1 MLRVRLSLPG
11 PITGILHLYPAPCSG
26 TSPCYRAAAS
36 ILLLIF
42 AAEMNSEVLLGSF
55 LHSPRLF
62 QLADRLLLSA
72 PQRIACKNLQGSS
85 PAFLISAIFQHE
97 TTSQLNHLVVC
108 EDAEAAAY
116 LHNTI
121 ESLTSAL
128 DLFYFPSSFKNK
140 KNYKLLNSSHVMLRT
155 EALTRLSAS
164 MGQLGKGGI
173 DVTRQG
179 EKGADGPAALR
190 PLGEGAS
197 PLGSGKKLIVTYPEA
212 LFEKVV
218 LPEALS
224 GNIISLKAGDTL
236 DLNGLLGKLVDKG
249 FERTDFVY
257 EPGQFA
263 LRGGILD
270 IYSFGNEKPYRV
282 ELFGNDV
289 DSIRIFDPETQ
300 LSERKLLQV
309 NIIPNVDNR
318 QDSGEKISLL
328 QFLPENTVVWMQDWA
343 FTRERLVIQEEDLG
357 LFIDGV
363 QAERDFRASR
373 EAEEAVRGAV
383 TTGKP
388 VSRHRRALP
397 PDTAID
403 GDEEKLEKR
412 EVTREEFVTAQQ
424 IEGELQ
430 RFNLVEFGPSAGS
443 WTADGAAG
451 APFVVEFHTKPQ
463 PSFNR
468 QFDLLIR
475 DLKSWEAKKYTVFL
489 FAENPRQLERLY
501 TIFEDLKAQIA
512 FTPIGLNIHEGFIDE
527 DLKLVCYTDH
537 QIFQRYHKYKVKQA
551 YNKNKAI
558 TLRTLRELQPGDYVT
573 HIDHGL
579 GVYSGLQKIEA
590 NGRLQEAVRI
600 IYKDSDI
607 LYVNINSLHKI
618 SKYTGKEGTVP
629 KVNKLGSDAWQK
641 LKEKTKTRVKE
652 IAFDLIKLY
661 AQRKAEKGF
670 PHTPDNYMQ
679 TELEASFI
687 YEDTPDQSKA
697 TADVKKDMELPSPMD
712 RLVCGDVGF
721 GKTEIAIR
729 AAFKTCCDS
738 KQAAVLVPTT
748 ILAFQH
754 FKTFSER
761 LKDFPVRVDFVNR
774 FKSAKEKKETLRKL
788 EAGEIDIIIGTHA
801 LLGKEVKFRN
811 LGLLVIDEEQKFGV
825 AHKEKIKTLRTHVDC
840 LTLTATPIPRTLQF
854 SLMGARD
861 LSIINTPPPNRQPIQ
876 TELHGYNEDFIRDA
890 IYYET
895 ERGGQVFFIYNRIQG
910 LAEMAAII
918 QGLCPDLSIGYAHGQ
933 MEGSDLEDR
942 ILDFIDKKYDVLI
955 CTNIVESGVD
965 IPNVN
970 TIIVNNAHHF
980 GLSDLHQLRGRVGR
994 SNKKAFCYL
1003 LAPSLATLPT
1013 DSRKRLQTLEQHS
1026 ELGSG
1031 FQIAMRDL
1039 DIRGAG
1045 NMLGGEQSG
1054 FMVDIG
1060 FETYQKILDEA
1071 IKELKRTEFRELFKE
1086 EISKQEDYVQ
1096 DCTIDTD
1103 LEILIPDSY
1112 VEAVTERLSLYT
1124 RLDNC
1129 NGEEELQEFHKE
1141 MIDRFGPIPP
1151 QVDDLF
1157 DTVRIR
1163 KLAVSLGFEKM
1174 ILKDDTLRCYF
1185 INRPDSPYFE
1195 SDTFRLI
1202 LEYLQKHTN
1211 KAKLKQAGKNFL
1223 LVVDDMKSM
1232 SDILGFLKRMSG
1244 FVFAPQALEKI

>member
-1 MLRVRLSLPG
+1 MS
-11 PITGILHLYPAPCSG
+11 
-26 TSPCYRAAAS
+26 
-36 ILLLIF
+36 
-42 AAEMNSEVLLGSF
+42 SEVLSGSYS
-55 LHSPRLF
+55 HSPRLF
-62 QLADRLLLSA
+62 ELANRLVLSA
-72 PQRIACKNLQGSS
+72 PQRIWCKNLHGSA
-85 PAFLISAIFQHE
+85 PAFLISAILQHD

-121 ESLTSAL
+121 ENLTGAL

-155 EALTRLSAS
+155 EALTRLSTTMANPQS
-164 MGQLGKGGI
+164 
-173 DVTRQG
+173 T
-179 EKGADGPAALR
+179 
-190 PLGEGAS
+190 
-197 PLGSGKKLIVTYPEA
+197 GSSRKVLITYPEA

-218 LPEALS
+218 LPSALMR
-224 GNIISLKAGDTL
+224 NILSIRTGDTL
-236 DLNGLLGKLVDKG
+236 DVNGLLEQLVDKG
-249 FERTDFVY
+249 FHRTDFVY

-309 NIIPNVDNR
+309 NIIPNVDAR
-318 QDSGEKISLL
+318 PDTGEKVSLL
-328 QFLPENTVVWMQDWA
+328 EFIPDNTVIWMQDWS
-343 FTRERLVIQEEDLG
+343 FTRERLVIQEEELALFLDLVEAG
-357 LFIDGV
+357 RGMKG
-363 QAERDFRASR
+363 ERLKG
-373 EAEEAVRGAV
+373 EE
-383 TTGKP
+383 
-388 VSRHRRALP
+388 
-397 PDTAID
+397 
-403 GDEEKLEKR
+403 EEEDKLEKKELGR
-412 EVTREEFVTAQQ
+412 DEFVTADQ
-424 IEGELQ
+424 INGQLEK
-430 RFNLVEFGPSAGS
+430 FHLVEFGVSGAGGG
-443 WTADGAAG
+443 GAAG
-451 APFVVEFHTKPQ
+451 QMAGEDGASFVIEFHTRPQ
-463 PSFNR
+463 PAFNR

-475 DLKSWEAKKYTVFL
+475 DLKSWEAKKYTIYL
-489 FAENPRQLERLY
+489 FAENPRQLERLH
-501 TIFEDLKAQIA
+501 TIFEDLKASIL
-512 FTPIGLNIHEGFIDE
+512 FTPVAHSIHEGFIDD
-527 DLKLVCYTDH
+527 DLKIVCYTDH
-537 QIFQRYHKYKVKQA
+537 QLFQRYHKYKVKQA

-573 HIDHGL
+573 HIDHGV

-600 IYKDSDI
+600 IYRDSDI

-618 SKYTGKEGTVP
+618 SKYTGKEGSVP
-629 KVNKLGSDAWQK
+629 KVNKLGSDVWQK
-641 LKEKTKTRVKE
+641 LKEKTKTKVKE
-652 IAFDLIKLY
+652 IAFDLIRLY
-661 AQRKAEKGF
+661 AQRKAQQGF
-670 PHTPDNYMQ
+670 AHSPDNYMQ

-697 TADVKKDMELPSPMD
+697 TADVKKDMQSPSPMD

-721 GKTEIAIR
+721 GKTEVAVR
-729 AAFKTCCDS
+729 SAFKTCCDG

-761 LKDFPVRVDFVNR
+761 LRDFPVRVDYINR
-774 FKSAKEKKETLRKL
+774 FKSARDKKETLKDL
-788 EAGEIDIIIGTHA
+788 EAGKIDIIIGTHA
-801 LLGKEVKFRN
+801 ILGKEVKFRD

-890 IYYET
+890 IYFET
-895 ERGGQVFFIYNRIQG
+895 ERGGQVFFIYNRVQG
-910 LAEMAAII
+910 LAEMSAII
-918 QGLCPDLSIGYAHGQ
+918 QGLCPDLSVGYAHGQ
-933 MEGSDLEDR
+933 MEGNVLEER
-942 ILDFIDKKYDVLI
+942 ILDFIDKKYDVLV

-970 TIIVNNAHHF
+970 TIIVNQAHHF

-994 SNKKAFCYL
+994 SNRKAFCYL
-1003 LAPSLATLPT
+1003 LAPSLATLPA

-1026 ELGSG
+1026 DLGSG

-1054 FMVDIG
+1054 FMAEIG
-1060 FETYQKILDEA
+1060 FEMYQKILDEA
-1071 IKELKRTEFRELFKE
+1071 IKELKRTEFKDLFKE
-1086 EISKQEDYVQ
+1086 EISRADDYVQ

-1103 LEILIPDSY
+1103 LEILIPDGY
-1112 VEAVTERLSLYT
+1112 VESITERLSLYT

-1129 NGEEELQEFHKE
+1129 DNEAELQEFHQE
-1141 MIDRFGPIPP
+1141 LTDRFGPVPP
-1151 QVDDLF
+1151 QVEDLF

-1163 KLAVSLGFEKM
+1163 KLAVGLGFEKL
-1174 ILKDDTLRCYF
+1174 ILKEEGLRCYF

-1195 SDTFRLI
+1195 SDTFRRI
-1202 LEYLQKHTN
+1202 LEYIQKHTN
-1211 KAKLKQAGKNFL
+1211 KARLKQAGKLFL
-1223 LVVDDMKSM
+1223 LVVEDIRSMK
-1232 SDILGFLKRMSG
+1232 DLFRFLERMSG
-1244 FVFAPQALEKI
+1244 FVREEEVVAAS